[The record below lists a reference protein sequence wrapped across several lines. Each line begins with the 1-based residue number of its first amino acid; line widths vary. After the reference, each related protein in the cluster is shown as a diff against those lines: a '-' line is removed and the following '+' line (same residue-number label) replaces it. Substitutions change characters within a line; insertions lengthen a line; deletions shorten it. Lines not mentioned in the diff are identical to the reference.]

1 MSGPWELCGGEG
13 GGVAG
18 HHRDGQAAGAE
29 DRAHHGV
36 EGPSSSVPRNLID
49 AMVIV
54 MHALPLLLVG
64 IIHGNLAAIS
74 PYWIKFTTDRS
85 VV

>member
-49 AMVIV
+49 AMAPSDISRIRIV
-54 MHALPLLLVG
+54 MHALPPAPMRHALLALPG
-64 IIHGNLAAIS
+64 PDLA
-74 PYWIKFTTDRS
+74 
-85 VV
+85 